1 MKKVLI
7 TGAGGFIG
15 SYFTNHLTHDVDAYD
30 RQSLDLT
37 NATQLRQQLQA
48 EKYDAVIHCAS
59 AGRNTTRS
67 TDPSI
72 EINNLIGFCNL
83 VANRE
88 LFGELIN
95 LATGAEF
102 DIDTDIC
109 EASEEEIWIRNPK
122 HSYGRSK
129 NIIARIVQTI
139 PDFYN
144 LRIFG
149 CFDSSES
156 DDRPVKLFS
165 KKCQLNE
172 PFIIPTDRLFDM
184 VSAQDLL
191 TVVEAVLAKQIHD
204 NDLNIVY
211 NKKYYLSEVVK
222 MYAQL
227 HNLDSELIQVSGNDT
242 NSYTGNGIKL
252 NQYQLPLLGLEQ
264 SLKIYNT

>member
-1 MKKVLI
+1 MKKILI

-15 SYFTNHLTHDVDAYD
+15 SYFTNHLAHNVDACD
-30 RQSLDLT
+30 RQALDLT
-37 NATQLRQQLQA
+37 NATQLRQQLQT

-59 AGRNTTRS
+59 AGRNATRS
-67 TDPSI
+67 TDPTI
-72 EINNLIGFCNL
+72 ELNNLIGFSNL
-83 VANRE
+83 LANRE
-88 LFGELIN
+88 LFGDLIN

-102 DIDTDIC
+102 DIGTDIC
-109 EASEEEIWIRNPK
+109 EVSEEEIWSRNPK

-129 NIIARIVQTI
+129 NIIARLAQTI
-139 PDFYN
+139 PNFYN

-156 DDRPVKLFS
+156 DNRPLKLFA

-172 PFIIPTDRLFDM
+172 PFVIPEDRLFDM
-184 VSAQDLL
+184 VSVQDLL
-191 TVVEAVLAKQIHD
+191 TVVNAVLAKKIHD
-204 NDLNIVY
+204 KDLNIVY
-211 NKKYYLSEVVK
+211 NKKYHLSKIIK

-242 NSYTGNGIKL
+242 NSYTGNGTKL